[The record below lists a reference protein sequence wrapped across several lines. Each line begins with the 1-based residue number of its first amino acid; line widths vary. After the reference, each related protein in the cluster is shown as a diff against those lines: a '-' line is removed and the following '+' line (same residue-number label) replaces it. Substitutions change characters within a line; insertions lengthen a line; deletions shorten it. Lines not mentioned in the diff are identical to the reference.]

1 MTRDARPDAARPSG
15 DVRVAKG
22 RLNAAHLEMT
32 GSANESCGATR
43 RRSFCSEF
51 TDLASIIDEH
61 WDDGFIDCFLDRKRI
76 VLVHRGQRRRLQP
89 VDLDARQW

>member
-1 MTRDARPDAARPSG
+1 MTYGSPRGAF
-15 DVRVAKG
+15 
-22 RLNAAHLEMT
+22 LNAAHLEMT

-61 WDDGFIDCFLDRKRI
+61 WDDGFIDCFLDRSTSYLSI
-76 VLVHRGQRRRLQP
+76 AV
-89 VDLDARQW
+89 